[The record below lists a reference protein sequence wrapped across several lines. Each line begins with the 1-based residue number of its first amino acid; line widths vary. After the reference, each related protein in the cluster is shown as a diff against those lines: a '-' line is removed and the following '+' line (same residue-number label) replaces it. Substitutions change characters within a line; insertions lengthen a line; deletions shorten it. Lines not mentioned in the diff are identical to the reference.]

1 MRLVHVQRL
10 AKLTAKGRDEH
21 LVDLELHDEVREP
34 PALRVLDTI
43 LIALAVCQLVWGDT
57 RGRDRHGDSGL
68 LGAEH
73 GLHHGREGRA
83 AREGEVLSP
92 EDAEARTPNWG
103 LLLGFLGMG
112 IVGQVSMAMS

>member
-1 MRLVHVQRL
+1 M
-10 AKLTAKGRDEH
+10 
-21 LVDLELHDEVREP
+21 
-34 PALRVLDTI
+34 LDTI
-43 LIALAVCQLVWGDT
+43 PITLAVCQLVWGDT
-57 RGRDRHGDSGL
+57 RGRDRHSDPDL

-73 GLHHGREGRA
+73 GLHCGQEGRA

-112 IVGQVSMAMS
+112 IVGQASMAMS